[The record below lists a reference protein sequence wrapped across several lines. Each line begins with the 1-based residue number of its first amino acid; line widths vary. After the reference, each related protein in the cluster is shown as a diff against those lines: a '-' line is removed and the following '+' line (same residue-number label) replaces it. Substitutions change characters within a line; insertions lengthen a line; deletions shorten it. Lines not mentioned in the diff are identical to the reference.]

1 VTLIVFVLLVPV
13 VVILVGSWAWR
24 YQLRIL
30 DLFQR
35 AADQRSDVPVVCV
48 EDIAVTEGD
57 EVDLVVEHVRSA
69 DRERFAVNAPAIALA
84 TLRRWHDGRARLLLI
99 VPAGRNIVRLRRR
112 DGGEALT
119 LRRVG

>member
-1 VTLIVFVLLVPV
+1 VTLVVFVLLVPV
-13 VVILVGSWAWR
+13 IVILVGTWAWR

-30 DLFQR
+30 ELFRR
-35 AADQRSDVPVVCV
+35 AADHRSDVPVVCV
-48 EDIAVTEGD
+48 EEVAVTAGD

-69 DRERFAVNAPAIALA
+69 DRERFAVDAPAMALA
-84 TLRRWHDGRARLLLI
+84 TLRRWHDGQARLLLI

-112 DGGEALT
+112 DGHEALT

>member
-1 VTLIVFVLLVPV
+1 VFVLLVPV
-13 VVILVGSWAWR
+13 IVILVGTWAWR

-30 DLFQR
+30 ELFRR
-35 AADQRSDVPVVCV
+35 AADHRSDVPVVCV
-48 EDIAVTEGD
+48 EEVAVTAGD

-69 DRERFAVNAPAIALA
+69 DRERFAVDAPAMALA
-84 TLRRWHDGRARLLLI
+84 TLRRWHDGQARLLLI

-112 DGGEALT
+112 DGHEALT